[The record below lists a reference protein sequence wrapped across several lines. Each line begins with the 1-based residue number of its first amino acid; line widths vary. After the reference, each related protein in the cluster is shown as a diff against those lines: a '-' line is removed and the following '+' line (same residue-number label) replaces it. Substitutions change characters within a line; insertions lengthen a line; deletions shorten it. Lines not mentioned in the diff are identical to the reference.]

1 MLNQFFIFYLSE
13 SEHRRHDGVFVKR
26 DLQLRLH
33 AERPLALRQRLLQ
46 GLLLHL
52 HHLSLR
58 KRLHAGR
65 NLRRQAVLLLARLI
79 SIFLTLCCY
88 FDFGYCCCKDSFT
101 RVTLVD

>member
-1 MLNQFFIFYLSE
+1 MCIRDSYLSE
-13 SEHRRHDGVFVKR
+13 SKHRRHDGVFVKR

-52 HHLSLR
+52 HHLSLW

-65 NLRRQAVLLLARLI
+65 NLRRQVVLLLVRLI
-79 SIFLTLCCY
+79 SIFLVILLLVIVNH
-88 FDFGYCCCKDSFT
+88 KDSFT
-101 RVTLVD
+101 RVKLVD